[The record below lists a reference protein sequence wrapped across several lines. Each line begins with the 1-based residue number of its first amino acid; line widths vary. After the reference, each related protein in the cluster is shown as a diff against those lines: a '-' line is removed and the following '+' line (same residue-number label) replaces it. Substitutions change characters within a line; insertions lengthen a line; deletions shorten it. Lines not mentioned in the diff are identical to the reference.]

1 MNFLENIEKPNKSFI
16 IAIGYIIIG
25 VLGIID
31 TLTGKEL
38 DFSLFYVIPILIVI
52 WHTGLGLGIVFSL
65 ISALVWLLSDVLS
78 GNVTLLSIYA
88 WNTLIKL
95 GFFLTIAFLLSRLL
109 TVLENQREI
118 AHTDYLTGAL
128 NSLFF
133 YNVLQMEI
141 NRSLRYKNLFT
152 IAYIDLDNL
161 KTVNYEFGYATGDK
175 VLCFVA
181 NQIKNSLRKVDV
193 VARLGSD
200 EFALLMPETNQ
211 KSAQV
216 VLSKLQHNILAG
228 MQKNN
233 WPVTLS
239 IGVLTCLD
247 TPPTAN
253 EAIKKVDDL
262 MYSVKKSSKN
272 NIKYATYENINTM

>member
-1 MNFLENIEKPNKSFI
+1 MNFSENIEKRNKSFI
-16 IAIGYIIIG
+16 IAIGFILIG

-31 TLTGKEL
+31 TLTGKAL
-38 DFSLFYVIPILIVI
+38 DLSLFYVIPILIVI
-52 WHTGLGLGIVFSL
+52 WHTGLGPGIVFSL

-88 WNTLIKL
+88 WNTLVTL

-109 TVLENQREI
+109 TVLDNQREI
-118 AHTDYLTGAL
+118 AHADYLTGAL

-141 NRSLRYKNLFT
+141 NRSLRYKNPFT

-175 VLCFVA
+175 VLCFVV

-193 VARLGSD
+193 VARLGGD

-239 IGVLTCLD
+239 IGVLTCID

-272 NIKYATYENINTM
+272 NIKYATYEN

>member
-1 MNFLENIEKPNKSFI
+1 MNLLENIEKQNKSFI

-38 DFSLFYVIPILIVI
+38 DFSLFYVIPILIVT

-88 WNTLIKL
+88 WNTLTRL

-109 TVLENQREI
+109 TVLEHEREI

-152 IAYIDLDNL
+152 IAYIDLDNI
-161 KTVNYEFGYATGDK
+161 KTVNDEFGHATGDE
-175 VLCFVA
+175 VLCFVV

-193 VARLGSD
+193 VARLGGD

-239 IGVLTCLD
+239 IGVLTCID

-272 NIKYATYENINTM
+272 NIKYATYEN

>member
-1 MNFLENIEKPNKSFI
+1 LNFLENIEKQNKSFI
-16 IAIGYIIIG
+16 IVIGYIIIG

-52 WHTGLGLGIVFSL
+52 WHTGLGPGIALSL

-118 AHTDYLTGAL
+118 AHADYLTGAV
-128 NSLFF
+128 NSLLF

-141 NRSLRYKNLFT
+141 NRSQRYKHPFT

-175 VLCFVA
+175 VLCFVV

-193 VARLGSD
+193 IARLGGD

-239 IGVLTCLD
+239 IGVLTYFD

-262 MYSVKKSSKN
+262 MCSVKKSGKN
-272 NIKYATYENINTM
+272 NIKYATYEN

>member
-1 MNFLENIEKPNKSFI
+1 MNLLENIEKQNKSFI

-38 DFSLFYVIPILIVI
+38 DFSLFYVIPILIVT

-88 WNTLIKL
+88 WNTLIRL

-109 TVLENQREI
+109 TVLEHEREI
-118 AHTDYLTGAL
+118 AHKDYLTGAL

-152 IAYIDLDNL
+152 IAYIDLDNI
-161 KTVNYEFGYATGDK
+161 KTVNDEFGHATGDE
-175 VLCFVA
+175 VLCFVV

-193 VARLGSD
+193 VARLGGD

-239 IGVLTCLD
+239 IGVLTYID

-272 NIKYATYENINTM
+272 NIKYATYEN

>member
-1 MNFLENIEKPNKSFI
+1 LNFLENIEKQNKSFI
-16 IAIGYIIIG
+16 ITIGYIIIG

-38 DFSLFYVIPILIVI
+38 DFSLFYVIPILIVT

-88 WNTLIKL
+88 WNTLTRL

-109 TVLENQREI
+109 TVLEHEREI
-118 AHTDYLTGAL
+118 AHKDYLTGAL

-152 IAYIDLDNL
+152 IAYIDLDNI
-161 KTVNYEFGYATGDK
+161 KTVNDEFGHATGDE
-175 VLCFVA
+175 VLCFVV

-193 VARLGSD
+193 VARLGGD
-200 EFALLMPETNQ
+200 EFALLMPETTQ

-239 IGVLTCLD
+239 IGVLTCID

-272 NIKYATYENINTM
+272 NIKYATYEN

>member
-1 MNFLENIEKPNKSFI
+1 MNLLENIEKQNKSFI

-38 DFSLFYVIPILIVI
+38 DFSLFYVIPILIVT
-52 WHTGLGLGIVFSL
+52 WHTGLGPGIVFSL

-78 GNVTLLSIYA
+78 GHVTLLSIYA
-88 WNTLIKL
+88 WNTLIRL

-109 TVLENQREI
+109 TVLEHEREI
-118 AHTDYLTGAL
+118 AHKDYLTGAL

-152 IAYIDLDNL
+152 IAYIDLDNI
-161 KTVNYEFGYATGDK
+161 KTVNDEFGHATGDE
-175 VLCFVA
+175 VLCFVV

-193 VARLGSD
+193 VARLGGD

-239 IGVLTCLD
+239 IGVLTYID

-272 NIKYATYENINTM
+272 NIKYATYEN

>member
-1 MNFLENIEKPNKSFI
+1 MNFLENIEKQNKSFI

-38 DFSLFYVIPILIVI
+38 DFSLFYVIPILIVT
-52 WHTGLGLGIVFSL
+52 WHTGLGPGIVFSL

-78 GNVTLLSIYA
+78 GHVTLLSIYA
-88 WNTLIKL
+88 WNTLIRL

-109 TVLENQREI
+109 TVLEHEREI

-152 IAYIDLDNL
+152 IAYIDLDNI
-161 KTVNYEFGYATGDK
+161 KTVNDEFGHATGDE
-175 VLCFVA
+175 VLCFVV
-181 NQIKNSLRKVDV
+181 NQIKNSLRKADV
-193 VARLGSD
+193 VARLGGD
-200 EFALLMPETNQ
+200 EFALLMPETTQ

-239 IGVLTCLD
+239 IGVLTCID

-272 NIKYATYENINTM
+272 NIKYATYEN

>member
-1 MNFLENIEKPNKSFI
+1 MNFLENIEKQNKSLI

-38 DFSLFYVIPILIVI
+38 DFSLFYVIPILIVT

-88 WNTLIKL
+88 WNTFIRL
-95 GFFLTIAFLLSRLL
+95 GFFLTIAFLLSRLF
-109 TVLENQREI
+109 TVLEHQREI

-141 NRSLRYKNLFT
+141 NRSQRYKNPFT

-239 IGVLTCLD
+239 IGVLTCFD

-272 NIKYATYENINTM
+272 NIKYATYEN

>member
-1 MNFLENIEKPNKSFI
+1 
-16 IAIGYIIIG
+16 
-25 VLGIID
+25 
-31 TLTGKEL
+31 
-38 DFSLFYVIPILIVI
+38 
-52 WHTGLGLGIVFSL
+52 
-65 ISALVWLLSDVLS
+65 
-78 GNVTLLSIYA
+78 
-88 WNTLIKL
+88 
-95 GFFLTIAFLLSRLL
+95 LSRLL
-109 TVLENQREI
+109 TVLEHEREI
-118 AHTDYLTGAL
+118 AHKDYLTGAL

-152 IAYIDLDNL
+152 IAYIDLDNI
-161 KTVNYEFGYATGDK
+161 KTVNDEFGHATGDE
-175 VLCFVA
+175 VLCFVV

-193 VARLGSD
+193 VARLGGD

-239 IGVLTCLD
+239 IGVLTCID

-272 NIKYATYENINTM
+272 NIKYATYEN

>member
-1 MNFLENIEKPNKSFI
+1 MNFSENIEKRNKSFI
-16 IAIGYIIIG
+16 IAIGFILIG

-52 WHTGLGLGIVFSL
+52 WHTGLGPGIVFSL

-88 WNTLIKL
+88 WNTLITL

-109 TVLENQREI
+109 TVLDNQREI
-118 AHTDYLTGAL
+118 AHADYLTGAL

-141 NRSLRYKNLFT
+141 NRSLRYKNPFT

-175 VLCFVA
+175 VLCFVV

-193 VARLGSD
+193 VARLGGD

-239 IGVLTCLD
+239 IGVLTCID

-272 NIKYATYENINTM
+272 NIKYATYEN

>member
-1 MNFLENIEKPNKSFI
+1 MNLLENIEKQNKSFI

-38 DFSLFYVIPILIVI
+38 DFSLFYVIPILIVT

-78 GNVTLLSIYA
+78 GHVTLLSIYA
-88 WNTLIKL
+88 WNTLTRL

-109 TVLENQREI
+109 TVLEHEREI
-118 AHTDYLTGAL
+118 AHKDYLTGAL

-152 IAYIDLDNL
+152 IAYIDLDNI
-161 KTVNYEFGYATGDK
+161 KTVNDEFGHATGDE
-175 VLCFVA
+175 VLCFVV

-193 VARLGSD
+193 VARLGGD

-239 IGVLTCLD
+239 IGVLTCID

-272 NIKYATYENINTM
+272 NIKYATYEN

>member
-1 MNFLENIEKPNKSFI
+1 MNLLENIEKQNKSFI

-38 DFSLFYVIPILIVI
+38 DFSLFYVIPILIVT

-88 WNTLIKL
+88 WNTLIRL

-109 TVLENQREI
+109 TVLEHEREI
-118 AHTDYLTGAL
+118 AHKDYLTGAL

-152 IAYIDLDNL
+152 IAYIDLDNI
-161 KTVNYEFGYATGDK
+161 KTVNDEFGHATGDE
-175 VLCFVA
+175 VLCFVV

-193 VARLGSD
+193 VARLGGD

-239 IGVLTCLD
+239 IGVLTCID

-272 NIKYATYENINTM
+272 NIKYATYEN

>member
-1 MNFLENIEKPNKSFI
+1 MNLLENIEKQNKSFI

-38 DFSLFYVIPILIVI
+38 DFSLFYVIPILIVT

-88 WNTLIKL
+88 WNTLTRL

-109 TVLENQREI
+109 TVLEHEREI
-118 AHTDYLTGAL
+118 AHKDYLTGAL

-152 IAYIDLDNL
+152 IAYIDLDNI
-161 KTVNYEFGYATGDK
+161 KTVNDEFGHATGDE
-175 VLCFVA
+175 VLCFVV
-181 NQIKNSLRKVDV
+181 NQIKNSLRKADV
-193 VARLGSD
+193 VARLGGD
-200 EFALLMPETNQ
+200 EFALLMPETTQ

-239 IGVLTCLD
+239 IGVLTCID

-272 NIKYATYENINTM
+272 NIKYATYEN

>member
-1 MNFLENIEKPNKSFI
+1 MNFLENIEKQNKSFI

-38 DFSLFYVIPILIVI
+38 DFSLFYVIPILIVT

-88 WNTLIKL
+88 WNTLTRL

-109 TVLENQREI
+109 TVLEHEREI
-118 AHTDYLTGAL
+118 AHKDYLTGAL

-152 IAYIDLDNL
+152 IAYIDLDNI
-161 KTVNYEFGYATGDK
+161 KTVNDEFGHATGDE
-175 VLCFVA
+175 VLCFVV

-193 VARLGSD
+193 VARLGGD

-239 IGVLTCLD
+239 IGVLTCID

-272 NIKYATYENINTM
+272 NIKYATYEN

>member
-1 MNFLENIEKPNKSFI
+1 MNLLENIEKQNKSFI

-38 DFSLFYVIPILIVI
+38 DFSLFYVIPILIVT
-52 WHTGLGLGIVFSL
+52 WHTGLGPGIVFSL
-65 ISALVWLLSDVLS
+65 ISALVWLFSDVLS
-78 GNVTLLSIYA
+78 GHVTLLSIYA
-88 WNTLIKL
+88 WNTLTRL

-109 TVLENQREI
+109 TVLEHEREI
-118 AHTDYLTGAL
+118 AHKDYLTGAL

-152 IAYIDLDNL
+152 IAYIDLDNI
-161 KTVNYEFGYATGDK
+161 KTVNDEFGHATGDE
-175 VLCFVA
+175 VLCFVV

-193 VARLGSD
+193 VARLGGD

-239 IGVLTCLD
+239 IGVLTCID

-272 NIKYATYENINTM
+272 NIKYATYEN

>member
-1 MNFLENIEKPNKSFI
+1 MNLLENIEKQNKSFI

-38 DFSLFYVIPILIVI
+38 DFSLFYVIPILIVT

-88 WNTLIKL
+88 WNTLTRL

-109 TVLENQREI
+109 TVLEHEREI
-118 AHTDYLTGAL
+118 AHKDYLTGAL

-152 IAYIDLDNL
+152 IAYIDLDNI
-161 KTVNYEFGYATGDK
+161 KTVNDEFGHATGDE
-175 VLCFVA
+175 VLCFVV

-193 VARLGSD
+193 VARLGGD

-239 IGVLTCLD
+239 IGVLTYID

-272 NIKYATYENINTM
+272 NIKYATYEN

>member
-1 MNFLENIEKPNKSFI
+1 MNLLENIEKQNKSFI

-38 DFSLFYVIPILIVI
+38 DFSLFYVIPILIVT
-52 WHTGLGLGIVFSL
+52 WHTGLGPGIVFSL

-88 WNTLIKL
+88 WNTLTRL

-109 TVLENQREI
+109 TVLEHEREI
-118 AHTDYLTGAL
+118 AHKDYLTGAL

-152 IAYIDLDNL
+152 IAYIDLDNI
-161 KTVNYEFGYATGDK
+161 KTVNDEFGHATGDE
-175 VLCFVA
+175 VLCFVV

-193 VARLGSD
+193 VARLGGD

-239 IGVLTCLD
+239 IGVLTCID

-272 NIKYATYENINTM
+272 NIKYATYEN

>member
-1 MNFLENIEKPNKSFI
+1 MNFLENIEKQNKSFI

-38 DFSLFYVIPILIVI
+38 DFSLFYVIPILIVT
-52 WHTGLGLGIVFSL
+52 WHTGLGPGIVFSL

-78 GNVTLLSIYA
+78 GHVTLLSIYA
-88 WNTLIKL
+88 WNTLIRL

-109 TVLENQREI
+109 TVLEHEREI
-118 AHTDYLTGAL
+118 AHKDYLTGAL

-152 IAYIDLDNL
+152 IAYIDLDNI
-161 KTVNYEFGYATGDK
+161 KTVNDEFGHATGDE
-175 VLCFVA
+175 VLCFVV

-193 VARLGSD
+193 VARLGGD

-239 IGVLTCLD
+239 IGVLTYID

-272 NIKYATYENINTM
+272 NIKYATYEN

>member
-1 MNFLENIEKPNKSFI
+1 LNLLENIEKQNKSFI

-38 DFSLFYVIPILIVI
+38 DFSLFYVIPILIVT

-88 WNTLIKL
+88 WNTLTRL

-109 TVLENQREI
+109 TVLEHEREI
-118 AHTDYLTGAL
+118 AHKDYLTGAL

-141 NRSLRYKNLFT
+141 NCSLRYKNLFT
-152 IAYIDLDNL
+152 IAYIDLDNI
-161 KTVNYEFGYATGDK
+161 KTVNDEFGHATGDE
-175 VLCFVA
+175 VLCFVV

-193 VARLGSD
+193 VARLGGD

-239 IGVLTCLD
+239 IGVLTCID

-272 NIKYATYENINTM
+272 NIKYATYEN

>member
-1 MNFLENIEKPNKSFI
+1 MNFLENIEKQNKSFI
-16 IAIGYIIIG
+16 IVIGYIIIG

-52 WHTGLGLGIVFSL
+52 WHTGLGTGIVFSL

-109 TVLENQREI
+109 TVLEHQREI

-141 NRSLRYKNLFT
+141 NRSLRYKNPFT

-272 NIKYATYENINTM
+272 NIKYATYEN

>member
-1 MNFLENIEKPNKSFI
+1 MNFLENIEKQNKSFI
-16 IAIGYIIIG
+16 IVIGYIIIG

-52 WHTGLGLGIVFSL
+52 WHTGLGPGIALSL

-88 WNTLIKL
+88 WNTLIRL

-109 TVLENQREI
+109 TVLKHEREI

-128 NSLFF
+128 NSRFF

-141 NRSLRYKNLFT
+141 NRSQRYKHPFT

-175 VLCFVA
+175 VLCFVV

-193 VARLGSD
+193 IARLGGD

-239 IGVLTCLD
+239 IGVLTYFD

-272 NIKYATYENINTM
+272 NIKYATYEN

>member
-1 MNFLENIEKPNKSFI
+1 MNLLENIEKQNKSFI

-38 DFSLFYVIPILIVI
+38 DFSLFYVIPILIVT
-52 WHTGLGLGIVFSL
+52 WHTGLGPGIAFSL

-88 WNTLIKL
+88 WNTLTRL

-109 TVLENQREI
+109 TVLEHEREI

-141 NRSLRYKNLFT
+141 NRCLRYKNFFT
-152 IAYIDLDNL
+152 IAYIDLDNF
-161 KTVNYEFGYATGDK
+161 KTVNDEFGHATGDE
-175 VLCFVA
+175 VLCFVV

-193 VARLGSD
+193 VARLGGD

-239 IGVLTCLD
+239 IGVLTCID

-272 NIKYATYENINTM
+272 NIKYATYEN

>member
-1 MNFLENIEKPNKSFI
+1 MNFLENIEKQNKSFI

-38 DFSLFYVIPILIVI
+38 DFSLFYVIPILIVT
-52 WHTGLGLGIVFSL
+52 WHTGLGPGIVFSL

-88 WNTLIKL
+88 WNTLIRL

-109 TVLENQREI
+109 TVLEHEREI

-141 NRSLRYKNLFT
+141 NRCLRYKNFFT
-152 IAYIDLDNL
+152 IAYIDLDNF
-161 KTVNYEFGYATGDK
+161 KTVNDEFGHATGDE
-175 VLCFVA
+175 VLCFFV
-181 NQIKNSLRKVDV
+181 NQIKNSLRKADV
-193 VARLGSD
+193 VARLGGD
-200 EFALLMPETNQ
+200 EFALLMPETTQ

-239 IGVLTCLD
+239 IGVLTCID

-272 NIKYATYENINTM
+272 NIKYATYEN

>member
-1 MNFLENIEKPNKSFI
+1 LNFLENIEKQNKSFI

-38 DFSLFYVIPILIVI
+38 DFSLFYVIPILIVT

-88 WNTLIKL
+88 WNTLTRL

-109 TVLENQREI
+109 TVLEHEREI

-141 NRSLRYKNLFT
+141 NRCLRYKNFFT
-152 IAYIDLDNL
+152 IAYIDLDNF
-161 KTVNYEFGYATGDK
+161 KTVNDEFGHATGDE
-175 VLCFVA
+175 VLCFFV
-181 NQIKNSLRKVDV
+181 NQIKNSLRKADV
-193 VARLGSD
+193 VARLGGD
-200 EFALLMPETNQ
+200 EFALLMPETTQ

-239 IGVLTCLD
+239 IGVLTCID

-272 NIKYATYENINTM
+272 NIKYATYEN

>member
-1 MNFLENIEKPNKSFI
+1 LNLLENIEKQNKSFI

-38 DFSLFYVIPILIVI
+38 DFSLFYVIPILIVT

-88 WNTLIKL
+88 WNTLTRL

-109 TVLENQREI
+109 TVLEHEREI
-118 AHTDYLTGAL
+118 AHKDYLTGAL

-152 IAYIDLDNL
+152 IAYIDLDNI
-161 KTVNYEFGYATGDK
+161 KTVNDEFGHATGDE
-175 VLCFVA
+175 VLCFVV

-193 VARLGSD
+193 VARLGGD

-239 IGVLTCLD
+239 IGVLTYID

-272 NIKYATYENINTM
+272 NIKYATYEN

>member
-1 MNFLENIEKPNKSFI
+1 MNFLENIEKQNKSFI

-52 WHTGLGLGIVFSL
+52 WHTGLGHGIIFSL

-88 WNTLIKL
+88 WNTLIRL

-109 TVLENQREI
+109 TVLDNQREI

-253 EAIKKVDDL
+253 EVIQKVDDL

-272 NIKYATYENINTM
+272 NIKYATYEN

>member
-1 MNFLENIEKPNKSFI
+1 MNLLENIEKQNKSFI

-38 DFSLFYVIPILIVI
+38 DFSLFYVIPILIVT

-88 WNTLIKL
+88 WNTLTRL

-109 TVLENQREI
+109 TVLEHEREI
-118 AHTDYLTGAL
+118 AHKDYLTGAL

-152 IAYIDLDNL
+152 IAYIDLDNF
-161 KTVNYEFGYATGDK
+161 KTVNDEFGHATGDE
-175 VLCFVA
+175 VLCFFV
-181 NQIKNSLRKVDV
+181 NQIKNSLRKADV
-193 VARLGSD
+193 VARLGGD
-200 EFALLMPETNQ
+200 EFALLMPETTQ

-239 IGVLTCLD
+239 IGVLTCID

-272 NIKYATYENINTM
+272 NIKYATYEN

>member
-1 MNFLENIEKPNKSFI
+1 MNFLENIEKQNKSFI
-16 IAIGYIIIG
+16 IVIGYIIIG

-52 WHTGLGLGIVFSL
+52 WHTGLGPGIVFSL

-88 WNTLIKL
+88 WNTLIRL

-109 TVLENQREI
+109 TVLDNQREI
-118 AHTDYLTGAL
+118 AHADYLTGAL

-141 NRSLRYKNLFT
+141 NRSLRYKNPFT

-175 VLCFVA
+175 VLCFVV

-193 VARLGSD
+193 VARLGGD

-239 IGVLTCLD
+239 IGVLTCID

-272 NIKYATYENINTM
+272 NIKYATYEN

>member
-1 MNFLENIEKPNKSFI
+1 MNFLENIEKQNKSFI

-38 DFSLFYVIPILIVI
+38 DFSLFYVIPILIVT

-88 WNTLIKL
+88 WNTLTRL

-109 TVLENQREI
+109 TVLEHEREI
-118 AHTDYLTGAL
+118 AHKDYLTGAL

-152 IAYIDLDNL
+152 IAYIDLDNI
-161 KTVNYEFGYATGDK
+161 KTVNDEFGHATGDE
-175 VLCFVA
+175 VLCFVV

-193 VARLGSD
+193 VARLGGD

-239 IGVLTCLD
+239 IGVLTYID

-272 NIKYATYENINTM
+272 NIKYATYEN

>member
-1 MNFLENIEKPNKSFI
+1 MNLLENIEKQNKSFI

-38 DFSLFYVIPILIVI
+38 DFSLFYVIPILIVT

-88 WNTLIKL
+88 WNTLTRL

-109 TVLENQREI
+109 TVLEHEREI

-141 NRSLRYKNLFT
+141 NRCLRYKNFFT
-152 IAYIDLDNL
+152 IAYIDLDNF
-161 KTVNYEFGYATGDK
+161 KTVNDEFGYATGDK
-175 VLCFVA
+175 VLCFVV
-181 NQIKNSLRKVDV
+181 NQIKNRLRKVDV
-193 VARLGSD
+193 VARLGGD
-200 EFALLMPETNQ
+200 AFALLMPETNQ
-211 KSAQV
+211 QSAQV

-239 IGVLTCLD
+239 IGVLTCID
-247 TPPTAN
+247 PPPTAN

-272 NIKYATYENINTM
+272 NIKYATYEN

>member
-1 MNFLENIEKPNKSFI
+1 MNLLENIEKQNKSFI

-38 DFSLFYVIPILIVI
+38 DFSLFYVIPILIVT

-88 WNTLIKL
+88 WNTLTRL

-109 TVLENQREI
+109 TVLEHEREI
-118 AHTDYLTGAL
+118 AHKDYLTGAL

-152 IAYIDLDNL
+152 IAYIDLDNI
-161 KTVNYEFGYATGDK
+161 KTVNDEFGHATGDE
-175 VLCFVA
+175 VLCFVV

-193 VARLGSD
+193 VARLGGD
-200 EFALLMPETNQ
+200 EFALLMPETTQ

-239 IGVLTCLD
+239 IGVLTCID

-272 NIKYATYENINTM
+272 NIKYATYEN

>member
-1 MNFLENIEKPNKSFI
+1 LNFLENIEKQNKSLI

-38 DFSLFYVIPILIVI
+38 DFSLFYVIPILIVT

-88 WNTLIKL
+88 WNTLIRL
-95 GFFLTIAFLLSRLL
+95 GFFLTIVFLLSRLL
-109 TVLENQREI
+109 TVLEHQREI

-141 NRSLRYKNLFT
+141 NRSLRYKNPFT

-181 NQIKNSLRKVDV
+181 NQIKKSLRKVDL

-239 IGVLTCLD
+239 IGVLTCID

-272 NIKYATYENINTM
+272 NIKYATYEN

>member
-1 MNFLENIEKPNKSFI
+1 MNLLENIEKQNKSFI

-38 DFSLFYVIPILIVI
+38 DFSLFYVIPILIVT

-88 WNTLIKL
+88 WNTLTRL

-109 TVLENQREI
+109 TVLEHEREI
-118 AHTDYLTGAL
+118 AHKDYLTGAL

-141 NRSLRYKNLFT
+141 NRCLRYKNFFT
-152 IAYIDLDNL
+152 IAYIDLDNF
-161 KTVNYEFGYATGDK
+161 KTVNDEFGHATGDE
-175 VLCFVA
+175 VLCFVV

-193 VARLGSD
+193 VARLGGD

-239 IGVLTCLD
+239 IGVLTCID

-272 NIKYATYENINTM
+272 NIKYATYEN